1 MMEVRH
7 YRCSRTPNL
16 VVILYLCVS
25 VCVSVQIHQSLGQV
39 GCVTEILNP
48 VLLEVLI
55 NGKKQTYVALCL
67 LHAPGERISE
77 LHITL
82 VKYTIKAA
90 TAYSYVHYTANK

>member
-1 MMEVRH
+1 
-7 YRCSRTPNL
+7 
-16 VVILYLCVS
+16 LYWKYS
-25 VCVSVQIHQSLGQV
+25 
-39 GCVTEILNP
+39 
-48 VLLEVLI
+48 LI
-55 NGKKQTYVALCL
+55 NGKKQAYVALCL